1 MVRLR
6 RLAVAALVIAAG
18 VVCAPTARAGPLWN
32 WLHGC
37 PQPDYSPVRYWAP
50 AVARA
55 HDEIHGPKISVY
67 PPDRHPE
74 IPPTFEVLPYRC
86 PPVAPA
92 LTIIDVPTPP
102 PESRAR

>member
-1 MVRLR
+1 MVQLR
-6 RLAVAALVIAAG
+6 PLAVAALVFATG
-18 VVCAPTARAGPLWN
+18 VVLAPTAQAGPLWN

-37 PQPDYSPVRYWAP
+37 ARPSYSPIRYWAP
-50 AVARA
+50 AVARTN
-55 HDEIHGPKISVY
+55 DEIHGPKISVL

-86 PPVAPA
+86 PPVPPA